1 MNFTR
6 KIIFSMIVHSCR
18 ADRFAHT
25 YSYSAFEK
33 QIADSILIQ
42 TDLQV
47 INGIVRLSHFLV
59 CLNSSANFLIY
70 YVYGSKLRNTWLETY
85 EPIWSFFL
93 KIFNFRNVTTFRH
106 SNLERKRPDDEFDT
120 ILPDQET
127 ERIAKFRAT
136 HGPTMV

>member
-1 MNFTR
+1 M
-6 KIIFSMIVHSCR
+6 
-18 ADRFAHT
+18 
-25 YSYSAFEK
+25 
-33 QIADSILIQ
+33 QIQI
-42 TDLQV
+42 DLQV
-47 INGIVRLSHFLV
+47 INGIIRLSHFLV

-93 KIFNFRNVTTFRH
+93 KIFNFQNFTTFRH

>member
-1 MNFTR
+1 MDVHLKFCQQPIAIGRKLCNFR
-6 KIIFSMIVHSCR
+6 SFC
-18 ADRFAHT
+18 
-25 YSYSAFEK
+25 
-33 QIADSILIQ
+33 
-42 TDLQV
+42 
-47 INGIVRLSHFLV
+47 
-59 CLNSSANFLIY
+59 